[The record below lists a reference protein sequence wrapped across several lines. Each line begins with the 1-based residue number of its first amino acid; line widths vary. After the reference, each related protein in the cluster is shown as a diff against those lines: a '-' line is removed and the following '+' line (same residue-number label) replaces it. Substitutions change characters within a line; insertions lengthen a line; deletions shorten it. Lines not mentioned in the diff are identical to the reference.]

1 MDENLND
8 AAEQALLGSAMEK
21 IMNEEA
27 KKKIADRVDEIEKA
41 VKLGRITNDDIA
53 FLITELRER
62 KQEVIKLCEQVEG
75 IRRVVKGLAGD

>member
-53 FLITELRER
+53 FLISELRER
-62 KQEVIKLCEQVEG
+62 KQEIIKLCEQVEG